1 MLSYVFKVSEERN
14 SVAANVF
21 QTDCNLAGNDEFM
34 KERSVYTIPGQGDIV
49 GIDAEF
55 VDVGTCESGLS
66 ALNLLGKG

>member
-1 MLSYVFKVSEERN
+1 
-14 SVAANVF
+14 
-21 QTDCNLAGNDEFM
+21 M
-34 KERSVYTIPGQGDIV
+34 KERSVYTIPGKGDIV